1 MRFVKQFA
9 LILFVAVAVAP
20 CLPAQNP
27 PATSVPA
34 ESGAFPVA
42 KGNLV
47 IVGGAMRDPVIVK
60 RFLEMA
66 GGNDAPIVVIP
77 TAGAEEKY
85 DQTWTGLQQ
94 FREAGATKLTV
105 LHTRDRKV
113 ADSEEFVEPLK
124 TARGVFFPGGR
135 QTRLAESYLD
145 TRTQREIEAV
155 LERGGV
161 VGGTSAGA
169 SILAS
174 FLVRGD
180 TRGNEI
186 MVGEFVRGFAFLP
199 NSAIDQHVLRRNRQ
213 FDLMPII
220 AAHPELLGIGIDENT
235 AIVVTG
241 EEFEVIGQSYV
252 TIHDAQRHVPP
263 AGSFYFLSPGD
274 RFNLKTRQATRPAA
288 NGPRPLERVELKK
301 KL

>member
-1 MRFVKQFA
+1 MRFKKQ
-9 LILFVAVAVAP
+9 LP
-20 CLPAQNP
+20 CLLLIAGAQCLWAQSAPP
-27 PATSVPA
+27 PATAAAP
-34 ESGAFPVA
+34 PLVA
-42 KGNLV
+42 KGKLV
-47 IVGGAMRDPVIVK
+47 IVGGAMRDPVILK
-60 RFLEMA
+60 RFIELA
-66 GGNDAPIVVIP
+66 GGHDAPIVVIP

-94 FREAGATKLTV
+94 FRDAGAAKLTV

-124 TARGVFFPGGR
+124 AARGVFFPGGR
-135 QTRLAESYLD
+135 QTRLADSYLD

-169 SILAS
+169 SIMAS

-213 FDLMPII
+213 FDLIPII
-220 AAHPELLGIGIDENT
+220 EKYPELLGIGIDENT

-252 TIHDAQRHVPP
+252 TIHDPQRHVPP

-274 RFNLKTRQATRPAA
+274 RFNLKTRQPTRPATS
-288 NGPRPLERVELKK
+288 GPRPLERVELKK
-301 KL
+301 KP